1 MRGAAATAGQHAAG
15 RDESGQVVGVGL
27 LTDQDHVLAA
37 RHPGL
42 GGRGVEDQSAH
53 GGAGRGIDSSREQH
67 PLGAGV
73 EAGEHEAS
81 QLVAGDPRQRLV
93 DVDDALAHEVRGD
106 PERRLGRALA
116 HPCLQHPQP
125 TVLDGELDVAQVL
138 VVPLQGG
145 HHLEQLLV
153 RRRVEV
159 GKVGE
164 GHGVADAGHDVLALG
179 VGEVVAVDAPVARRG
194 VAGEADP

>member
-1 MRGAAATAGQHAAG
+1 MR
-15 RDESGQVVGVGL
+15 
-27 LTDQDHVLAA
+27 
-37 RHPGL
+37 
-42 GGRGVEDQSAH
+42 
-53 GGAGRGIDSSREQH
+53 QH
-67 PLGAGV
+67 PLGAGI

-106 PERRLGRALA
+106 PERRLGRSLA

-153 RRRVEV
+153 RRRVEI

-179 VGEVVAVDAPVARRG
+179 VGQVVAVDATVARRG